1 MGRVVGARLACLGAA
16 AVAAACA
23 SRSRESVSEPVAV
36 QGPLVFPV
44 AEPVFVFA
52 EEPPAGLPGIPRVEG
67 APLAPTVV
75 YPSRNQAVLVRDSN
89 FVLGSVGTGDAN
101 LSINGIDVEVKPN
114 GGYLAWLPVPA
125 GTTPVY
131 RLVARRGADSVVL
144 EHPIQTR
151 ESMRALPVQPPPPPL
166 PTLPRT
172 VTLMPPLGAR
182 GNGDAV
188 INIRPVAGGTYKWFA
203 LPGTIVQQTG
213 VENGFAR
220 IRLDGALEAYVN
232 GDDIAPLGDSVALP
246 RRVIPNLVVVPDS
259 AWTDVVFPVRDAPP
273 YLVDEENDKLVVTFY
288 STRGNTDII
297 TFRANDSL
305 VRAVTWEPL
314 ANDRV
319 RYVIH
324 LRQAPFGYF
333 AFHENGRFV
342 LRVRRPPVTTRT
354 RPLEGLT
361 IAVDAGHPPIG
372 STGPTG
378 LYEADATLP
387 IAFALREELEY
398 RGARVLMT
406 RTTRDPVAL
415 LDRPMLARR
424 ANAHALVSIHL
435 NAVSDGVNPLGAHG
449 TGTYY
454 FHPHSEPLARAVQ
467 SGMVRTMGLRDLGVY
482 YDNLALARPTWMP
495 AVLCEGA
502 FLIVPEQEA
511 AMRDPAGQ
519 KAYAR
524 GVALGLEA
532 YFRAF
537 AQ

>member
-1 MGRVVGARLACLGAA
+1 
-16 AVAAACA
+16 
-23 SRSRESVSEPVAV
+23 
-36 QGPLVFPV
+36 
-44 AEPVFVFA
+44 
-52 EEPPAGLPGIPRVEG
+52 
-67 APLAPTVV
+67 V
-75 YPSRNQAVLVRDSN
+75 YPSLDQAVLVRDSN
-89 FVLGSVGTGDAN
+89 FVLGSTGTGDAT
-101 LSINGIDVEVKPN
+101 LSINGVEVEVKPN
-114 GGYLAWLPVPA
+114 GAYLAWLPVPT
-125 GTTPVY
+125 GESPVY

-151 ESMRALPVQPPPPPL
+151 ESMRALPVQPPAPRPPL

-182 GNGDAV
+182 SNGDAV
-188 INIRPVAGGTYKWFA
+188 INIRPVAGGTYRWFA
-203 LPGTIVQQTG
+203 LPGTIVEQTG
-213 VENGFAR
+213 IENGFAR

-232 GDDIAPLGDSVALP
+232 ADEAVPAGDLMPPP
-246 RRVIPNLVVVPDS
+246 RRVIPNLVVDPDS

-273 YLVDEENDKLVVTFY
+273 YLVEEESDKLVVTFY
-288 STRGNTDII
+288 SARGNTDII

-333 AFHENGRFV
+333 VFQENGRFI
-342 LRVRRPPVTTRT
+342 LRVRRPPVTRRA

-361 IAVDAGHPPIG
+361 IAVDAGHPPVG

-387 IAFALREELEY
+387 IAFALKEELEY
-398 RGARVLMT
+398 RGAIVLMT

-424 ANAHALVSIHL
+424 ANTHALVSIHL
-435 NAVSDGVNPLGAHG
+435 NAVPDGVNPHHAHG

-467 SGMVRTMGLRDLGVY
+467 AGMVRTMALRDLGVY